1 MMFVRY
7 ENLRSYIRLYPITSL
22 ILIINVALFIVDF
35 VFLDREITI
44 WGMFYQEHVFN
55 RYGFEEPY
63 RFVTSI
69 ALHAGWE
76 HLLFNCFSILVFA
89 PPLERLLGHL
99 RYLAFYLVAGI
110 GGNVLSAFV
119 HAGSD
124 YSSVGA
130 SGAIYGVF
138 GCYLFLAI
146 FHKNAL
152 DDGSRKTVYAT
163 LIFGLI
169 YSVLMPGINIWAHIG
184 GAITGIALMG
194 QWSLLRGRKQLEA
207 RLRNY

>member
-7 ENLRSYIRLYPITSL
+7 ENLRSYIRLYPITAI

-55 RYGFEEPY
+55 RYGFEQPY

-99 RYLAFYLVAGI
+99 RYLVFYLVAGI

-138 GCYLFLAI
+138 GCYLYLAI
-146 FHKNAL
+146 FHKSAL
-152 DDGSRKTVYAT
+152 DDGSRKIVYST

-169 YSVLMPGINIWAHIG
+169 YSVLMPSINIWAHIG
-184 GAITGIALMG
+184 GALTGILLMG
-194 QWSLLRGRKQLEA
+194 QWTLLRGRKQLEA
-207 RLRNY
+207 RLRNR